1 MTINLADNDP
11 RISYSVA
18 QGVTQTS
25 FAVPFEFFADADL
38 NVYVDGTLKT
48 LTTDYTVTGGDGS
61 TGTVSISVTGATGG
75 STVVITR
82 DIALERTTD
91 FPTSGPF
98 DVVSLNS
105 ELDKQIAMIA
115 DLQDKADRALQVE
128 DYDTEVSFKLPLAND
143 RKGKTLAF
151 NETTGAVEAGPSIAD
166 VQTVSAASADIATL
180 ADIEDGTDATDAI
193 QTVAGIS
200 SNVTTVAGIAAN
212 VTTVAGNTSNINA
225 VAADATDIGTV
236 ATNIASVNT
245 VAGNISEVIAVAND
259 LNEAVSEV
267 ETVANDLNE
276 AVSEIE
282 TVAASISNV
291 DAVGTNIANVNTVAG
306 IDSNVTT
313 VAGISAN
320 VTTVAGISGNVT
332 TVAGISSD
340 VTTVAADGTDIG
352 TVATNIAN
360 VNSVA
365 GNATNINNVAGNATN
380 INTVAG
386 ISADISTVAGDSAD
400 IQAVAADAT
409 DIGTVSTN
417 IANVNAVGGSI
428 ANVNTTAANI
438 AGINSFAERYR
449 VGATDPTTSLD
460 EGDLFFNTTDNTYK
474 FYDGTSWQPVNV
486 TGIGSVL
493 DDATPQLGGNLD
505 LNSNDITGTGDI
517 NITGTITAD
526 GLTVDGVTKIGF
538 TSAPTWD
545 TNSYL
550 WSESGVGL
558 NVDGYRLKVNTGSS
572 RTQRMRIDTNGDI
585 SFYDSTGVSQGFFWD
600 ADQQRLGLGETSP
613 NAGADVRSAH
623 TGTNFYGQAFL
634 ASTDSQAANKG
645 GVLSLGGTYT
655 GTTQT
660 FFGAIGGFKEDS
672 IDGNYGG
679 YLTFAT
685 RPNGGSNTERLR
697 ITSDGNVGIG
707 TTSPA
712 TALDVTGTVTVD
724 GVLNNNKSEFFAS
737 ESALVSTGSTAK
749 VYATN
754 STFDGVNGS
763 LVLQSRPTS
772 GADVYIA
779 TGATPK
785 KVAKFDDGGDIS
797 FYDSTG
803 VTQGFFWDADQQ
815 RLGLGTSSPSNALTL
830 NSAAGG
836 ASGLR
841 ITSTEGSGFRIRA
854 ESATTTMLNVDSGES
869 MLFGTGGTERMRIDN
884 SGNVGIGKTPS
895 TALDVNG
902 TVTATAFVGDGS
914 GLSNVGGNPPSIQ
927 VFTSSGTW
935 TKPSGCKT
943 IKVTVVGGGGG
954 GGGARGLD
962 GTSNA
967 AGGGGGAGGSAIE
980 YIDVTAVS
988 SVSVTVGSGGA
999 GGLGTSSGSA
1009 GGTSSF
1015 GAYCTG
1021 NGGGGGDGIATGTN
1035 HVAYGGSGGSSSGGD
1050 VNAKGGNGHAGQLY
1064 EGDVPASGAGGVS
1077 LFGGGG
1083 DRALSSSNGS
1093 AGSNGGGGSGA
1104 ANRNST
1110 TERTGGTG
1118 GNGIVVVEEYY

>member
-166 VQTVSAASADIATL
+166 VQAVSAASADIATL

-193 QTVAGIS
+193 QTVASIS
-200 SNVTTVAGIAAN
+200 ANVTTVAGIAAN
-212 VTTVAGNTSNINA
+212 VSTVAGNTSNINA

-332 TVAGISSD
+332 TVAGISAD

-474 FYDGTSWQPVNV
+474 FYDGSSWQTVNV
-486 TGIGSVL
+486 SGIGSVL
-493 DDATPQLGGNLD
+493 DDATPQLGGDLD
-505 LNSNDITGTGDI
+505 TNGNDITFGDNDKAIFGAGSDLQIYHDGFNSYIKENGTGALNILGQGQI
-517 NITGTITAD
+517 N
-526 GLTVDGVTKIGF
+526 LLN
-538 TSAPTWD
+538 SAGDETLAQFV
-545 TNSYL
+545 TNSAVTLYHNNAPKLATTNGGVNVTGNMVADDVYIATSLRHEGDSDTYL
-550 WSESGVGL
+550 YFPSAGNTIGLVTGGSE
-558 NVDGYRLKVNTGSS
+558 
-572 RTQRMRIDTNGDI
+572 RMRIDSVGNVGIGTSSPSVALHVKGANNPII
-585 SFYDSTGVSQGFFWD
+585 SQSTSTGG
-600 ADQQRLGLGETSP
+600 GP
-613 NAGADVRSAH
+613 NSLKFIDS
-623 TGTNFYGQAFL
+623 
-634 ASTDSQAANKG
+634 ASTDLGYVGYGAANK
-645 GVLSLGGTYT
+645 SLYLVNFSADPIIFYNSSEKMRIDSSGNVGIGTASVDEKLDVNGNVKFT
-655 GTTQT
+655 GTGRIIK
-660 FFGAIGGFKEDS
+660 FDKNGSGEDNAIYYDNSTASNNLFIGRDS
-672 IDGNYGG
+672 SNIAFR
-679 YLTFAT
+679 T
-685 RPNGGSNTERLR
+685 GGSERLR
-697 ITSDGNVGIG
+697 IDSVGNVGIGTSSPSAPIHLKTSGSAELRLEQNGAGYGTIKSSDFGILYLDADAGNTVASSSMRFRVDGSEAMRINSSGNVGIG
-707 TTSPA
+707 TTS
-712 TALDVTGTVTVD
+712 
-724 GVLNNNKSEFFAS
+724 
-737 ESALVSTGSTAK
+737 
-749 VYATN
+749 
-754 STFDGVNGS
+754 
-763 LVLQSRPTS
+763 
-772 GADVYIA
+772 
-779 TGATPK
+779 
-785 KVAKFDDGGDIS
+785 
-797 FYDSTG
+797 
-803 VTQGFFWDADQQ
+803 
-815 RLGLGTSSPSNALTL
+815 
-830 NSAAGG
+830 
-836 ASGLR
+836 
-841 ITSTEGSGFRIRA
+841 
-854 ESATTTMLNVDSGES
+854 
-869 MLFGTGGTERMRIDN
+869 
-884 SGNVGIGKTPS
+884 PS

-914 GLSNVGGNPPSIQ
+914 GLSNVGNPPSIQ

-954 GGGARGLD
+954 GGGATGQD
-962 GTSNA
+962 SDCNVA
-967 AGGGGGAGGSAIE
+967 AGGGGGGGCAIE
-980 YIDVTAVS
+980 YIDVSAES
-988 SVSVTVGSGGA
+988 SVSVTVGAGGA
-999 GGLGTSSGSA
+999 GGTGGTNDGST

-1015 GAYCTG
+1015 GAYCSATG
-1021 NGGGGGDGIATGTN
+1021 GAGGDALQTGGNDTT
-1035 HVAYGGSGGSSSGGD
+1035 YGGDSGVGSGGDINAEGGVGGNSDLITNNYTISGSGG
-1050 VNAKGGNGHAGQLY
+1050 N
-1064 EGDVPASGAGGVS
+1064 SF
-1077 LFGGGG
+1077 FGGGARG
-1083 DRALSSSNGS
+1083 VTRTTNGTT
-1093 AGSNGGGGSGA
+1093 AGNAGTLGGGGSGA
-1104 ANRNST
+1104 VVRNST
-1110 TERTGGTG
+1110 GSDTAGGAG
-1118 GNGIVVVEEYY
+1118 GAGIVVVEEYY